1 MLYSCK
7 GKKDG
12 KFAYTLVPD
21 KCKNASTN
29 LITELEEI
37 GIHLENQFVF
47 AKKKGKTKFG
57 IRGIWQNQWALS
69 MLKCLTLQDSEN
81 IQQLQ
86 PR

>member
-1 MLYSCK
+1 MILLESEKALAACFTLVRSK

-47 AKKKGKTKFG
+47 AKKKAKRSLEFEEYGKING
-57 IRGIWQNQWALS
+57 PYQ
-69 MLKCLTLQDSEN
+69 C
-81 IQQLQ
+81 
-86 PR
+86 